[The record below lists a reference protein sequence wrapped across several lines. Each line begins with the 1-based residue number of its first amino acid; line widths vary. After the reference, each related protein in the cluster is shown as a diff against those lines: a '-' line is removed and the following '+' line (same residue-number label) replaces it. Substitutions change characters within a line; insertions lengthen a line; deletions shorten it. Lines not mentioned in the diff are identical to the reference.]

1 MPKPLLIFWIS
12 ARFWILW
19 ILAIP
24 WFVFGLNRR
33 ITRQPAIRKTFVP
46 QPSRLILQ
54 SFMARRRSPDQAS
67 R

>member
-24 WFVFGLNRR
+24 WFVLGLNRR
-33 ITRQPAIRKTFVP
+33 VTRQPAIRKFFVP